1 MIRPIDKLIRL
12 YGNRCLACGFK
23 HMKYGQTLEMDHT
36 LPKHSKGSN
45 NISNLQ
51 PLCRRCNRKKYK
63 TTYDCGERF
72 TTLIY
77 SAEKHILR
85 NQLEFDEI
93 IEEIN
98 KCSK

>member
-23 HMKYGQTLEMDHT
+23 HMKYGQTLTVDHII
-36 LPKHSKGSN
+36 PKSLGGSDE
-45 NISNLQ
+45 ISNLQ
-51 PLCRRCNRKKYK
+51 PLCSRCNRSKWK
-63 TTYDCGERF
+63 TTYDCRERF